1 MKKYDFAGWVTKN
14 DVKCSDGITIK
25 HNAFSDDDGREVPL
39 VWNHDHN
46 SPENVLGR
54 IELENRDQ
62 GVYGYGYFNNTE
74 SGQTAKELVENGDIS
89 SLSIFARKLQ
99 SVGDSLTHG
108 SIKEVSLVLSG
119 ANPGAMIDY
128 VNLSH
133 SDGAEKSEAII
144 NTGFLIHAA
153 SDVVEE
159 KEVKPV
165 EEGTQEGRSIEEVF
179 ATMNEEQQAA
189 FATMVQELVQ
199 EQETPAVETVKQSE
213 ELEEDEIVKH
223 NVFEK
228 AKDENGEFLSHSE
241 IATIIGEAS
250 TGKVDSLKEAFIA
263 HGVTGVEVLFP
274 EARTV
279 DASPQSY
286 MRINTAAEE
295 ILAGVRKVPFARVK
309 TIVADFTEDEARA
322 RGYIKAHEKIEQ
334 IYSLMKR
341 ETTPQTIYKKQ
352 RLDRDDIIDVEEYDL
367 VQFTNSEMRTLLN
380 EELARAILISDG
392 RNVTDESKIKED
404 KIRPIKS
411 DDDFFTIKGK
421 FSGPAALLEI
431 VIKTLGQYR
440 GSGQPDLF
448 IQPDLL
454 ADFKLIKATDGRY
467 LFGDIPSD
475 AAMAARLGVRK
486 IIPTTFFGDSRDV
499 IIVNLSDYTVGAAKG
514 GQVTTFDDFDID
526 FNQMKYL
533 IETRVSGALT
543 KPKSAIYLTEDPS
556 FDDSITLDT
565 GTTSTTMAKGTV
577 TSGVDRFPKS
587 DGTEAAPEG
596 TTEPVQPDPA
606 GE

>member
-25 HNAFSDDDGREVPL
+25 HDAFSDDDGRQVPL

-74 SGQTAKELVENGDIS
+74 SAQTAKELVENGDIS
-89 SLSIFARKLQ
+89 SLSIFARKLK

-128 VNLSH
+128 VNVEH
-133 SDGAEKSEAII
+133 SEDGKGGEAII

-153 SDVVEE
+153 SDVVEK
-159 KEVKPV
+159 KEETKVDPETK
-165 EEGTQEGRSIEEVF
+165 TIEEVF

-199 EQETPAVETVKQSE
+199 EQPEVKVKEDVKHSDDD
-213 ELEEDEIVKH
+213 EEDKEVKT

-228 AKDENGEFLSHSE
+228 AKKNDQGDFISHSE
-241 IATIIGEAS
+241 LNSIVKEAY
-250 TGKVDSLKEAFIA
+250 TGKSDSLKDAFIA

-279 DASPQSY
+279 DGSPQPY
-286 MRINTAAEE
+286 MNINTAADE

-309 TIVADFTEDEARA
+309 SIVADFTEKEARA
-322 RGYIKAHEKIEQ
+322 RGYIKAHEKLEQ

-341 ETTPQTIYKKQ
+341 ETTPQTVYKKQ

-380 EELARAILISDG
+380 EELARAILIGDG
-392 RNVTDESKIKED
+392 REVTDEDKIKED

-411 DDDFFTIKGK
+411 DDNFFTIKGT
-421 FSGPAALLEI
+421 FSGAATMLEV
-431 VIKTLGQYR
+431 VIKTMGQYR
-440 GSGQPDLF
+440 GSGRPNMY

-454 ADFKLIKATDGRY
+454 ADLKLVKATDGRY
-467 LFGDIPSD
+467 LFGDIPTE
-475 AAMAARLGVRK
+475 AAMAARLGVNK
-486 IIPTTFFGDSRDV
+486 IVPTTFFGDNREL
-499 IIVNLSDYTVGAAKG
+499 IIVNLGDYTVGAAKG

-543 KPKSAIYLTEDPS
+543 KPKSAIYLKEDASSNNKP
-556 FDDSITLDT
+556 TADT
-565 GTTSTTMAKGTV
+565 GTASTTMTKGSV
-577 TSGVDRFPKS
+577 TSGIDKFPK
-587 DGTEAAPEG
+587 DNGTPEETDPEAGA
-596 TTEPVQPDPA
+596 
-606 GE
+606 

>member
-25 HNAFSDDDGREVPL
+25 HDAFSDDDGRQVPL

-74 SGQTAKELVENGDIS
+74 SAQTAKELVENGDIS
-89 SLSIFARKLQ
+89 SLSIFARKLK

-128 VNLSH
+128 VNVEH
-133 SDGAEKSEAII
+133 SEDGKGGEAII

-153 SDVVEE
+153 SDVVEK
-159 KEVKPV
+159 KEETKVDPETK
-165 EEGTQEGRSIEEVF
+165 TIEEVF

-199 EQETPAVETVKQSE
+199 EQPEVKVKEDVKHSDDD
-213 ELEEDEIVKH
+213 EEDKEVKT

-228 AKDENGEFLSHSE
+228 AKKNDQGDFISHSE
-241 IATIIGEAS
+241 LNSIVKEAY
-250 TGKVDSLKEAFIA
+250 TGKSDSLKDAFIA

-279 DASPQSY
+279 DGSPQPY
-286 MRINTAAEE
+286 MNINTAADE

-309 TIVADFTEDEARA
+309 SIVADFTEKEARA
-322 RGYIKAHEKIEQ
+322 RGYIKAHEKLEQ

-341 ETTPQTIYKKQ
+341 ETTPQTVYKKQ

-380 EELARAILISDG
+380 EELARAILIGDG
-392 RNVTDESKIKED
+392 REVTDEDKIKED

-411 DDDFFTIKGK
+411 DDNFFTIKGT
-421 FSGPAALLEI
+421 FSGAATMLEV
-431 VIKTLGQYR
+431 VIKTMGQYR
-440 GSGQPDLF
+440 GSGRPNMY

-454 ADFKLIKATDGRY
+454 ADLKLVKATDGRY
-467 LFGDIPSD
+467 LFGDIPTE
-475 AAMAARLGVRK
+475 AAMAARLGVNK
-486 IIPTTFFGDSRDV
+486 IVPTTFFGDNREL
-499 IIVNLSDYTVGAAKG
+499 IIVNLGDYTVGAAKG

-543 KPKSAIYLTEDPS
+543 KPKSAIYLKEDASSNNKP
-556 FDDSITLDT
+556 TADT
-565 GTTSTTMAKGTV
+565 GTASTTMTKGTV
-577 TSGVDRFPKS
+577 TSGIDKFPK
-587 DGTEAAPEG
+587 DNGTPEETDPEAGA
-596 TTEPVQPDPA
+596 
-606 GE
+606 